1 MMHKIKML
9 LVGFG
14 GLFLL
19 LTAVTSLI
27 PSKVRVTRQV
37 VIGSKEEGPTREQ
50 VQHLY
55 HWRHWHPFFQSALVT
70 DVQFHDSVDIRRQ
83 SLQFSYHG
91 KITRIQAVDTL
102 NNGFQCTLTTEGERP
117 IDCDIHIAQL
127 PSLQSIQVTW
137 TAMHHLHWYPWEKI
151 YGVFL
156 DRLAGPGYDAALLGL
171 QARMEKH

>member
-1 MMHKIKML
+1 MMQKIKML
-9 LVGFG
+9 LFGFA

-37 VIGSKEEGPTREQ
+37 VIGSQQEAPIRQE

-55 HWRHWHPFFQSALVT
+55 QWRKWHPFFQSALVT
-70 DVQFHDSVDIRRQ
+70 NVQFLDSLDIRKQ
-83 SLQFSYHG
+83 SLQFRYHG
-91 KITRIQAVDTL
+91 KTTSIQAVDTL

-137 TAMHHLHWYPWEKI
+137 TAIHHLRWYPWEKI

-156 DRLAGPGYDAALLGL
+156 DRMAGPGYDAALLGL
-171 QARMEKH
+171 QANIEHH